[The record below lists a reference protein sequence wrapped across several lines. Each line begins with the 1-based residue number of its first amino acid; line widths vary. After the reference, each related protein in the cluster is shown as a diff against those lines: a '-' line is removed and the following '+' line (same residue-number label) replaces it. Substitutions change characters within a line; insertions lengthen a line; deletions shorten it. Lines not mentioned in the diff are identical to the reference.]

1 MDRYARPPTALG
13 QDFPDQVSRMPN
25 ALADYSD
32 QASRQMDRWD
42 RQSDPV
48 PQADAG
54 ASVQRAVADA
64 VRARPASPNRLEAA
78 QSYDER
84 GNPVPTVN
92 GDFKVFAA
100 PGNPTSVNVN
110 DRTIAD
116 MRAEGANAFA
126 AARGGASG
134 GEPRK
139 IKLYGAGNGQTVDMG
154 EEDSTGRPQLD
165 LTRPPIDIPGVG
177 KAFYSKDGRG
187 AYVMQ
192 NGQPA
197 ARVLL
202 GYDDAASQART
213 RGNVEQQSKLADI
226 DATRERIRASQV
238 QNPEFQTGGQGLT
251 GESLLSSL
259 DPGTAGLVKAYA
271 DGKMSFPGGAAMRSP
286 RMMQLLSLVSAYD
299 PTFDATDFNARNKT
313 LSGFTAGKQGDAVRA
328 VNQAIAHAGS
338 LSDSIDKLDNF
349 NGIATP
355 LNAPVNAVESFFGD
369 PRQGQFKM
377 NAQALSSELRKVFAG
392 AGGGSLSELQQ
403 WESGLP
409 MNASKEQ
416 QKEYLTKG
424 LELLQ
429 GAIGALD
436 SQFKRGMGSRGDVM
450 QIIDPKARATLDK
463 LVGGAPAQQ
472 PGAAVNTSSIP
483 AAAIA
488 LLKQNPRLSDQFDAK
503 YGAGASRAVIGG

>member
-1 MDRYARPPTALG
+1 VERHRQPDPQVRLMMSPNMLRRILSGEIGPQDFDTQEDPYAESMMPQPRFDVAPLAMNSMRVENGPEAGKVTPLDFARPG
-13 QDFPDQVSRMPN
+13 SMGGVS
-25 ALADYSD
+25 A
-32 QASRQMDRWD
+32 
-42 RQSDPV
+42 
-48 PQADAG
+48 PQ
-54 ASVQRAVADA
+54 R
-64 VRARPASPNRLEAA
+64 
-78 QSYDER
+78 
-84 GNPVPTVN
+84 
-92 GDFKVFAA
+92 
-100 PGNPTSVNVN
+100 
-110 DRTIAD
+110 
-116 MRAEGANAFA
+116 
-126 AARGGASG
+126 
-134 GEPRK
+134 
-139 IKLYGAGNGQTVDMG
+139 IKLYGAGNGSTVDLG
-154 EEDSTGRPQLD
+154 QEDLTDRPQLD